1 MVNCVV
7 AGEGDLFL
15 KCLRWASAEEAR
27 GLLARLNLSGVPKYF
42 LVSSAKDTNLVF
54 LAKVCPDGTNLC
66 SINSAC
72 CFVI

>member
-1 MVNCVV
+1 MHLDLPRVNKRGEAGMVNCVV
-7 AGEGDLFL
+7 AGDGDLFL

-54 LAKVCPDGTNLC
+54 LAKV
-66 SINSAC
+66 
-72 CFVI
+72 